1 MFSFFKSDK
10 ARIKVVDKVWMSKEA
25 KLAACKAMLELNP
38 QTLFVVWFDQTYQEL
53 RTYLGLHPDATDVIF
68 ARDLSITHA
77 HSRLVVFA
85 EHYPLSGPEQEQ
97 FSRLELKEVPVLSAL
112 DEPLFQY
119 FSGYKIVGLMKQLGM
134 KENEVVGHSLVSK
147 SIVNAQ
153 EKLERKAVAEKHAT
167 SQDEWF
173 LKNIGPRK

>member
-1 MFSFFKSDK
+1 
-10 ARIKVVDKVWMSKEA
+10 
-25 KLAACKAMLELNP
+25 
-38 QTLFVVWFDQTYQEL
+38 
-53 RTYLGLHPDATDVIF
+53 
-68 ARDLSITHA
+68 
-77 HSRLVVFA
+77 
-85 EHYPLSGPEQEQ
+85 
-97 FSRLELKEVPVLSAL
+97 
-112 DEPLFQY
+112 
-119 FSGYKIVGLMKQLGM
+119 MKQLGM